1 MAFPWMH
8 SLDGDY
14 VSNVVIDCCGCNDKK
29 TLESEELLQI
39 GERLFQTSNTL
50 RKERSCLTM
59 TVPDVLALTLSAL
72 QDGLNAEDSVY
83 LSYRR
88 LDILTYAT
96 DIALDHSSGD
106 DDIQSLTAFRNTLSS
121 DIFPILEFNSR
132 KKKLAVSES
141 TIGKIATFLKEYA
154 SVQQRIEPKQVELSV
169 QQSEKIIQQMTSKF
183 EAIRTTTE
191 VLSMT

>member
-1 MAFPWMH
+1 
-8 SLDGDY
+8 
-14 VSNVVIDCCGCNDKK
+14 
-29 TLESEELLQI
+29 
-39 GERLFQTSNTL
+39 
-50 RKERSCLTM
+50 M